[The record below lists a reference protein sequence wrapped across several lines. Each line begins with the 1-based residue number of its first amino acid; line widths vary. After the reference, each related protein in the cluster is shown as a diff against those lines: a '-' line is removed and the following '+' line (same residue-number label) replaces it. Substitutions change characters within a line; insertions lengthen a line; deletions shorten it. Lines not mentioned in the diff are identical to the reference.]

1 VFFQELLSGQ
11 GEALIQK
18 GIELSLNGD
27 TRALSICW
35 DRLLPSRKER
45 TIELPLPNVTDAKSV
60 SAALASVVTAVA
72 EGSITP
78 GEAESL
84 ARVLE
89 TQMRVVEFEA
99 LGQRVAELEKA
110 QTRPPQATEPGDG
123 STMEWIARNYANQ
136 TPDSG
141 MTAEVHPEHSNGHEK
156 DGSNNRLRLP
166 ALPHC
171 QKPKGDPL

>member
-1 VFFQELLSGQ
+1 M
-11 GEALIQK
+11 
-18 GIELSLNGD
+18 
-27 TRALSICW
+27 
-35 DRLLPSRKER
+35 
-45 TIELPLPNVTDAKSV
+45 TDAKSV

-99 LGQRVAELEKA
+99 LAQRVDELEKA
-110 QTRPPQATEPGDG
+110 QTQPPQATEPGDD
-123 STMEWIARNYANQ
+123 STMKWIASNYSNQ

-141 MTAEVHPEHSNGHEK
+141 TTAEARPEHVTATK
-156 DGSNNRLRLP
+156 RMGSNNRLRLP
-166 ALPHC
+166 ALPPHC
-171 QKPKGDPL
+171 QKPKGNPL